1 MATKKAATK
10 AAPKETARLTIVC
23 NSNEECS
30 VGIKGDT
37 QTLTAALAGLMAED
51 DERNTFRQMMAVAI
65 RVVLDVEEK
74 KTTKKKKAVTKKAI
88 TKKAAPKKAAVKKK

>member
-10 AAPKETARLTIVC
+10 AAPKETARLTIIC

-30 VGIKGDT
+30 VGIKGDV

>member
-23 NSNEECS
+23 NSNEECT

-37 QTLTAALAGLMAED
+37 HTLTAALAGLMAED
-51 DERNTFRQMMAVAI
+51 DENNTFRQMMSVAI
-65 RVVLDVEEK
+65 RVVLDVE
-74 KTTKKKKAVTKKAI
+74 KKKAAKKKAA
-88 TKKAAPKKAAVKKK
+88 KKNAAPKKAAKKK